1 MKRSQWFVLLVIL
14 IFLAACDSSAARYNN
29 RGNKDYEAQKFDE
42 AIDDYTTAQQEDPD
56 LAAPYYNAGNTRH
69 RQDDLEG
76 ALAQLEQSLRT
87 ADDELAQQ
95 AFYNLGNTY
104 FQAENWPEA
113 IEAYK
118 QALLLNPD
126 DLEAKHNLELA
137 LQKLQDQQ
145 QQQQQQQSEGDQQQD
160 SQGGQGGQQQQQQQ
174 NQQDDQDQSNND
186 GQGQQPDQPD
196 QSGSEPQDQPQQ
208 PDQGGLS
215 PEEAEQLLDALGQ
228 DGEAVA
234 HYEKFLDFWKEGD
247 PGVAEVED
255 AEKRIAALK

>member
-1 MKRSQWFVLLVIL
+1 MKRSHGLVLLVVL
-14 IFLAACDSSAARYNN
+14 IFLTACDSSAARYNN
-29 RGNKDYEAQKFDE
+29 QGNQDFESQKFEE
-42 AIDDYTTAQQEDPD
+42 AMDDYTKAQQEDPD

-104 FQAENWPEA
+104 FRAAIWSEA

-126 DLEAKHNLELA
+126 DLDAKHNLELA
-137 LQKLQDQQ
+137 LQKLQEQEEEEKDQQ
-145 QQQQQQQSEGDQQQD
+145 QQQQQPSDGDQQQD
-160 SQGGQGGQQQQQQQ
+160 SQGGQGGQQQQQP
-174 NQQDDQDQSNND
+174 NNQDQS
-186 GQGQQPDQPD
+186 GQEQQPD
-196 QSGSEPQDQPQQ
+196 QSGSQPQEQQQQ
-208 PDQGGLS
+208 PNQGKLS

-228 DGEAVA
+228 NSQTLQERLQQQYGGQSTLPPERD
-234 HYEKFLDFWKEGD
+234 W
-247 PGVAEVED
+247 
-255 AEKRIAALK
+255 